1 MYLADRNNDSKQGVK
16 MSKTKGINRRSFIKQ
31 STLGLIGGGIMGK
44 AGNSHTQEEIRTA
57 SPRIKEY
64 RTLGRTGFKVS
75 DLGMGHV
82 GDEGL
87 LRTFLD
93 AGVNYIDTSEG
104 YRYNERVLG
113 KAMKNLDRK
122 SLFITSK
129 VIADTSY
136 KHISQS
142 NITKEGFLK
151 RAYRILESLRTDY
164 LDCLM
169 ISTCETIEM
178 LKNEGFHAATEQ
190 LKKEGRLRFIGVS
203 NHGSQFWPRASQEPM
218 EKIFLAAAED
228 GRFDVVL
235 MAYNFL
241 KDDRSERVLEVC
253 SQKNIGT
260 TLMKVNP
267 IRSYNEMKAW
277 LEKNLFSKSQD
288 EREEVI
294 KRSAEE
300 GVALKDVE
308 RRMTIKVENAQEFI
322 KRRNLKSD
330 KEIRDAAVRFVLS
343 NPNVNTVCYTLQNYS
358 EAQEFLKLS
367 GSRLNSRDKELLTS
381 YSRECGNL
389 YCRHAC
395 GLCEPA
401 CPHQVPVNT
410 IMRYDH
416 YFVAQGREKH
426 AMAEYASLESQ
437 KADRCQDCA
446 GYCESACP
454 YGVPVRALL
463 ATAHNTLTLV

>member
-1 MYLADRNNDSKQGVK
+1 MYLADRNMNSNQGVK
-16 MSKTKGINRRSFIKQ
+16 MNKTRGINRRSFIKQ
-31 STLGLIGGGIMGK
+31 STLGLISGSYLSRDVDSPRK
-44 AGNSHTQEEIRTA
+44 VAGDSET
-57 SPRIKEY
+57 PRIKEY

-75 DLGMGHV
+75 DLGAGHV

-87 LRTFLD
+87 LRAFLD

-104 YRYNERVLG
+104 YRFNERVLG
-113 KAMKNLDRK
+113 RSMKSLDRK

-129 VIADTSY
+129 VQAQTGSTHNSPLNTTREIYLNRT
-136 KHISQS
+136 
-142 NITKEGFLK
+142 
-151 RAYRILESLRTDY
+151 YRILDSLRTDY

-169 ISTCETIEM
+169 IAEPQTIEM
-178 LKNEGFHAATEQ
+178 LKDEGFHAATEQ
-190 LKKEGRLRFIGVS
+190 LKKEGKLKFVGVS
-203 NHGSQFWPRASQEPM
+203 HHGSQTGEPVSKEAM
-218 EKIFLAAAED
+218 EKILLAAAED

-241 KDDRSERVLEVC
+241 KDDKSERVLEVC
-253 SQKNIGT
+253 SQTNIGT

-267 IRSYNEMKAW
+267 IRSYNELKAW
-277 LEKNLFSKSQD
+277 LEKNRISKGKELSRR
-288 EREEVI
+288 EREDLIRIE
-294 KRSAEE
+294 K
-300 GVALKDVE
+300 
-308 RRMTIKVENAQEFI
+308 KVENAQEFI
-322 KRRNLKSD
+322 KQYNLKND

-343 NPNVNTVCYTLQNYS
+343 NPNVHTVLYTLKNYS
-358 EAQEFLKLS
+358 EAHEFLELS
-367 GSRLNSRDKELLTS
+367 GSRLTSKDKKLLTS
-381 YSRECGNL
+381 YSRECGSL

-416 YFVAQGREKH
+416 YFTSHGREKH
-426 AMAEYASLESQ
+426 AMAEYAALDSQ
-437 KADRCQDCA
+437 KGDRCQDCA

-463 ATAHNTLTLV
+463 AAAHSTLTIG

>member
-1 MYLADRNNDSKQGVK
+1 MRK
-16 MSKTKGINRRSFIKQ
+16 KTGLDRRSFIKNAAF
-31 STLGLIGGGIMGK
+31 GLIGGGYLSRGVY
-44 AGNSHTQEEIRTA
+44 SPRQVEID
-57 SPRIKEY
+57 SEIPRIKEY

-75 DLGMGHV
+75 DLGAGHV

-87 LRTFLD
+87 LRAFLD

-104 YRYNERVLG
+104 YRFNERVLG

-129 VIADTSY
+129 VMADTG
-136 KHISQS
+136 HNHAIQS
-142 NITKEGFLK
+142 GTKEGFLK
-151 RAYRILESLRTDY
+151 KAYRILESLRTDY

-169 ISTCETIEM
+169 ISEPETIEM

-190 LKKEGRLRFIGVS
+190 LKKEGRLKFVGVS
-203 NHGSQFWPRASQEPM
+203 HHGSQLGWSASKDPM
-218 EKIFLAAAED
+218 EKILLAAAED

-235 MAYNFL
+235 LAYNFL
-241 KDDRSERVLEVC
+241 KEDMSERVLEVC

-267 IRSYNEMKAW
+267 IRTYYFLLKQDYSSNKFASATEMKEW
-277 LEKNLFSKSQD
+277 LEKNRN
-288 EREEVI
+288 REDI
-294 KRSAEE
+294 IRRAAEE
-300 GVALKDVE
+300 GVSIKDVE
-308 RRMTIKVENAQEFI
+308 RRMEKKVENAKEFI
-322 KRRNLKSD
+322 KRHNLKSD
-330 KEIRDAAVRFVLS
+330 KEIRDAAIRFVLS
-343 NPNVNTVCYTLQNYS
+343 NANVNTVLYTLQNYS
-358 EAQEFLKLS
+358 EAREFLRLS
-367 GSRLNSRDKELLTS
+367 GSRLTSRDKELLTS
-381 YSRECGNL
+381 YSRECGSL

-395 GLCEPA
+395 GLCEHA

-426 AMAEYASLESQ
+426 AMAEYAALESR

-463 ATAHNTLTLV
+463 ATAHSTLTLV

>member
-1 MYLADRNNDSKQGVK
+1 
-16 MSKTKGINRRSFIKQ
+16 MSKKTGLDRRSFIKNA
-31 STLGLIGGGIMGK
+31 TFGLIGGGYLSRGVVSPGQ
-44 AGNSHTQEEIRTA
+44 AAADSET
-57 SPRIKEY
+57 PRIKEY

-82 GDEGL
+82 GEEGL

-113 KAMKNLDRK
+113 NAMKNLDRK

-136 KHISQS
+136 KHISLS

-190 LKKEGRLRFIGVS
+190 LKKEGRLKFVGVS

-218 EKIFLAAAED
+218 EKILLAAAED

-267 IRSYNEMKAW
+267 IRSYNEMKEW
-277 LEKNLFSKSQD
+277 LEKNLLSKSKE
-288 EREEVI
+288 EREEQI
-294 KRSAEE
+294 RRAAEE
-300 GVALKDVE
+300 GVSIEDAEK
-308 RRMTIKVENAQEFI
+308 RMEKKVEDAQGFI
-322 KRRNLKSD
+322 QRHNLKSD

-358 EAQEFLKLS
+358 EAHEFLKLS
-367 GSRLNSRDKELLTS
+367 GSRLTSRDKELLAS
-381 YSRECGNL
+381 YSRECGSL

-410 IMRYDH
+410 IMRFDH
-416 YFVAQGREKH
+416 YFIAQGREKH
-426 AMAEYASLESQ
+426 AMAEYAALRSA
-437 KADRCQDCA
+437 KADICQSCS

-454 YGVPVRALL
+454 YGVPVQVLL
-463 ATAHNTLTLV
+463 ASAHRTLTLT

>member
-1 MYLADRNNDSKQGVK
+1 
-16 MSKTKGINRRSFIKQ
+16 MSKTRGINRRSFIKQ
-31 STLGLIGGGIMGK
+31 STLGLLGGGYISRGVDSPRQV
-44 AGNSHTQEEIRTA
+44 AADSEI
-57 SPRIKEY
+57 PRIKEY

-82 GDEGL
+82 GDEAL

-142 NITKEGFLK
+142 NISKDGFLK

-190 LKKEGRLRFIGVS
+190 LKKEGRLRFVGVS
-203 NHGSQFWPRASQEPM
+203 NHGSQFWPM

-241 KDDRSERVLEVC
+241 KDDQSERVLEVC

-322 KRRNLKSD
+322 KRRCCCPICA
-330 KEIRDAAVRFVLS
+330 E
-343 NPNVNTVCYTLQNYS
+343 QS
-358 EAQEFLKLS
+358 E
-367 GSRLNSRDKELLTS
+367 
-381 YSRECGNL
+381 
-389 YCRHAC
+389 
-395 GLCEPA
+395 CE
-401 CPHQVPVNT
+401 
-410 IMRYDH
+410 
-416 YFVAQGREKH
+416 
-426 AMAEYASLESQ
+426 
-437 KADRCQDCA
+437 
-446 GYCESACP
+446 
-454 YGVPVRALL
+454 YGVLHLAELFRSTGISQAFRKPSQFKRQRTFNIILQRVRQPLL
-463 ATAHNTLTLV
+463 PSCLRTVRTRMPAPGAR

>member
-1 MYLADRNNDSKQGVK
+1 
-16 MSKTKGINRRSFIKQ
+16 MSKKTGLDRRSFIKNA
-31 STLGLIGGGIMGK
+31 TFGLIGGGYLSQGFDSPGQVM
-44 AGNSHTQEEIRTA
+44 ADSET
-57 SPRIKEY
+57 PRIKEY

-113 KAMKNLDRK
+113 NAMKDLDRK

-169 ISTCETIEM
+169 ISICETIEM

-190 LKKEGRLRFIGVS
+190 LKKEGRLKFVGVS

-218 EKIFLAAAED
+218 EKILLAAAED

-241 KDDRSERVLEVC
+241 KDDRGERVLEVC

-267 IRSYNEMKAW
+267 IRSYNEMKEW
-277 LEKNLFSKSQD
+277 FEKNLLSKSKE
-288 EREEVI
+288 EREKQI
-294 KRSAEE
+294 RKAAEE
-300 GVALKDVE
+300 GVSIEDAE
-308 RRMTIKVENAQEFI
+308 RRMEKKVENAQEFI
-322 KRRNLKSD
+322 KRHNLKND
-330 KEIRDAAVRFVLS
+330 KEIRDAAIRFVLS

-358 EAQEFLKLS
+358 EAHEFLKLS
-367 GSRLNSRDKELLTS
+367 GSRLTSRDKELLAS
-381 YSRECGNL
+381 YSRECGSL

-410 IMRYDH
+410 IMRFDH

-426 AMAEYASLESQ
+426 AMTEYAALESQ
-437 KADRCQDCA
+437 KADRCQDCE

-454 YGVPVRALL
+454 YGVPVRFLL
-463 ATAHNTLTLV
+463 AAAHQTLTLT

>member
-1 MYLADRNNDSKQGVK
+1 MRKKTGLDRR
-16 MSKTKGINRRSFIKQ
+16 TFIKNA
-31 STLGLIGGGIMGK
+31 TFGLIGSGYLSRGIDSLRQVD
-44 AGNSHTQEEIRTA
+44 ADSET
-57 SPRIKEY
+57 PRIKEY

-82 GDEGL
+82 EDEGL

-113 KAMKNLDRK
+113 TAMKSLDRK

-129 VIADTSY
+129 VLFHTGYTHS
-136 KHISQS
+136 SQLG
-142 NITKEGFLK
+142 ITKEGFLK
-151 RAYRILESLRTDY
+151 KAHRILESLRTDY

-178 LKNEGFHAATEQ
+178 LKNEEFHAATEQ
-190 LKKEGRLRFIGVS
+190 LKKEGRLKFVGVS
-203 NHGSQFWPRASQEPM
+203 NHGSQYWGPPLKEPM
-218 EKIFLAAAED
+218 EKILLAAAED

-241 KDDRSERVLEVC
+241 KDDKSEHVLEVC

-267 IRSYNEMKAW
+267 IRTYNEMKEW
-277 LEKNLFSKSQD
+277 LEKSQD
-288 EREEVI
+288 REDLI
-294 KRSAEE
+294 RRAAKQGISLEE
-300 GVALKDVE
+300 EE
-308 RRMTIKVENAQEFI
+308 RRMKKKVEDAQEFL
-322 KRRNLKSD
+322 KRHNLKSD
-330 KEIRDAAVRFVLS
+330 KEIRDAAIRFVLS
-343 NPNVNTVCYTLQNYS
+343 NPNVNTVCYTLKNYS
-358 EAQEFLKLS
+358 ETQEFLKLS
-367 GSRLNSRDKELLTS
+367 GSRLTSRDKELLTS
-381 YSRECGNL
+381 YSRECGSL

-395 GLCEPA
+395 GLCEHA

-416 YFVAQGREKH
+416 YFVSQGREKH
-426 AMAEYASLESQ
+426 AMAEYAALRSA
-437 KADRCQDCA
+437 KADICQNCS
-446 GYCESACP
+446 GYCEAACP
-454 YGVPVRALL
+454 YGVPVQVLL
-463 ATAHNTLTLV
+463 ATAHHTLSLT

>member
-1 MYLADRNNDSKQGVK
+1 
-16 MSKTKGINRRSFIKQ
+16 MSKTRGMNRRSFIKQ
-31 STLGLIGGGIMGK
+31 STLGLIGSGCLGRGVD
-44 AGNSHTQEEIRTA
+44 SPRQVETDSET
-57 SPRIKEY
+57 PRIKEY

-113 KAMKNLDRK
+113 NAMKNLDRK
-122 SLFITSK
+122 YLFITSK
-129 VIADTSY
+129 VIADTSS

-169 ISTCETIEM
+169 ISICETIEM

-190 LKKEGRLRFIGVS
+190 LKKEGRLRFVGVS

-218 EKIFLAAAED
+218 EKILQAAAED

-241 KDDRSERVLEVC
+241 KDDKSERVLEVC

-267 IRSYNEMKAW
+267 IRSYNEMKEW
-277 LEKNLFSKSQD
+277 LEKNLYSKSQE
-288 EREEVI
+288 EREELI
-294 KRSAEE
+294 RKSAEE
-300 GVALKDVE
+300 GVSLKD
-308 RRMTIKVENAQEFI
+308 
-322 KRRNLKSD
+322 NLKSD

-367 GSRLNSRDKELLTS
+367 GGRLTSRDKELLAS
-381 YSRECGNL
+381 YSRECGSL

-426 AMAEYASLESQ
+426 AMAEYAALESQ

-454 YGVPVRALL
+454 YGVPIQALL
-463 ATAHNTLTLV
+463 AAAHHTLSLA

>member
-1 MYLADRNNDSKQGVK
+1 
-16 MSKTKGINRRSFIKQ
+16 MSKASGINRRSFIKQ

-44 AGNSHTQEEIRTA
+44 TDRSHTQEEKSTD

-113 KAMKNLDRK
+113 KAMKDLDRK

-178 LKNEGFHAATEQ
+178 LKNEGFHAATQQ
-190 LKKEGRLRFIGVS
+190 LKKEGKLRFIGVS
-203 NHGSQFWPRASQEPM
+203 NHGSQFWPRASKEPM
-218 EKIFLAAAED
+218 EKILLAAAED

-260 TLMKVNP
+260 TLMKINP
-267 IRSYNEMKAW
+267 IRSYNDMKEW
-277 LEKNLFSKSQD
+277 LEKNLYSKSQE

-294 KRSAEE
+294 RKSAEE
-300 GVALKDVE
+300 GVSLKDVE
-308 RRMTIKVENAQEFI
+308 KRMAKKAENAQEFI
-322 KRRNLKSD
+322 KRHDLKSD
-330 KEIRDAAVRFVLS
+330 KEIKDAAIRFVLS
-343 NPNVNTVCYTLQNYS
+343 NPHVNTVCYTLQNYS
-358 EAQEFLKLS
+358 EALEFLKLS
-367 GSRLNSRDKELLTS
+367 GSRLTSRDKELLTS
-381 YSRECGNL
+381 YSRECGSL

-426 AMAEYASLESQ
+426 AMAEYAALESQ
-437 KADRCQDCA
+437 KADICQDCA
-446 GYCESACP
+446 GYCESDCP

-463 ATAHNTLTLV
+463 ATAHHTLTLV

>member
-1 MYLADRNNDSKQGVK
+1 MNSNQGVK
-16 MSKTKGINRRSFIKQ
+16 MSKTRGMNRRSFIKQ
-31 STLGLIGGGIMGK
+31 SSLGLIGGGYLSRGVD
-44 AGNSHTQEEIRTA
+44 
-57 SPRIKEY
+57 SPRQVAADSETPRINEY

-113 KAMKNLDRK
+113 NAMKDLDRK

-142 NITKEGFLK
+142 DISKEGFLK

-190 LKKEGRLRFIGVS
+190 LKKEGKLRFVGVS

-218 EKIFLAAAED
+218 EKILLAAAED

-253 SQKNIGT
+253 NKKNIGT

-267 IRSYNEMKAW
+267 IRSYNQMKEF
-277 LEKNLFSKSQD
+277 LEKNLYSKSQK
-288 EREEVI
+288 EQEEQI
-294 KRSAEE
+294 KKAAEE
-300 GVALKDVE
+300 GVSLKDVE
-308 RRMTIKVENAQEFI
+308 KRMAIKVENAQEFI
-322 KRRNLKSD
+322 KRHNLKSD
-330 KEIRDAAVRFVLS
+330 KEIRHAAVRFVLS

-367 GSRLNSRDKELLTS
+367 GSRLTSRDKELLAS
-381 YSRECGNL
+381 YSRECGSL

-401 CPHQVPVNT
+401 CPYQVPVNT
-410 IMRYDH
+410 IMRFDH
-416 YFVAQGREKH
+416 YFVAQSREKY
-426 AMAEYASLESQ
+426 AMAEYAALESQ
-437 KADRCQDCA
+437 KADRCQDCV
-446 GYCESACP
+446 GFCESACP

-463 ATAHNTLTLV
+463 AAAHHTLTFA